1 MPRDF
6 RIVQDGQRLNYT
18 CQNSRFRTNVNM
30 GCPHGGHPTRGSALQ
45 YPLYSV
51 GGLSLWL
58 EHVSA
63 VGDPDNEWYWLM
75 WYDNGRPTIPMSGVV
90 HRQDILHI
98 AQQLAGFEP

>member
-1 MPRDF
+1 
-6 RIVQDGQRLNYT
+6 
-18 CQNSRFRTNVNM
+18 
-30 GCPHGGHPTRGSALQ
+30 
-45 YPLYSV
+45 
-51 GGLSLWL
+51 LSLWL